1 MSTSRSKRWRNNDL
15 QAARSQRNNH
25 LDFARVRAV
34 CYGRFDGSRK
44 MNGKAYANRKP
55 VSERPQSDDYPTPI
69 ALGLELVNLGILNKK
84 KLISEPAA
92 GNGQLAKV
100 LRSEGYAVIS
110 NDIQHGGYDFLQS
123 NYSISQIVTNPPFSL
138 FDDFVMKAKELSP
151 FVVMIGKT
159 NFFAAQSRYKNGV
172 WKHLK
177 HVYIFSRQIDYRT
190 PLGSLEMNV
199 GNLVTGWFV
208 WDRRWN
214 KSYWNTSIID
224 VQKYCTLGA
233 VKE

>member
-1 MSTSRSKRWRNNDL
+1 
-15 QAARSQRNNH
+15 
-25 LDFARVRAV
+25 
-34 CYGRFDGSRK
+34 

-55 VSERPQSDDYPTPI
+55 ASERPESDNYPTPI
-69 ALGLELVNLGILNKK
+69 ALGIELAKLGILNKR
-84 KLISEPAA
+84 KLILEPAA
-92 GNGQLAKV
+92 GEGQLTRT
-100 LRSEGYAVIS
+100 LESEGFRVCDY
-110 NDIQHGGYDFLQS
+110 DLHKDGYDFLL
-123 NYSISQIVTNPPFSL
+123 YKDMTFPQIVTNPPFSQ
-138 FDDFVMKAKELSP
+138 FDYFVMKAKELSP

-190 PLGSLEMNV
+190 PLGSEAMHV

-214 KSYWNTSIID
+214 KPYWNTSIID

>member
-1 MSTSRSKRWRNNDL
+1 MS
-15 QAARSQRNNH
+15 
-25 LDFARVRAV
+25 
-34 CYGRFDGSRK
+34 
-44 MNGKAYANRKP
+44 GKAYANRKP
-55 VSERPQSDDYPTPI
+55 VAERPESDNYPTPI
-69 ALGLELVNLGILNKK
+69 ALGIELANLGILNKRK
-84 KLISEPAA
+84 PIYEPAA
-92 GNGQLAKV
+92 GAGQLVRTLSDYYPLIVSSDLHAN
-100 LRSEGYAVIS
+100 GI
-110 NDIQHGGYDFLQS
+110 DFLKDWTKP
-123 NYSISQIVTNPPFSL
+123 IAQIVTNPPFSL

-190 PLGSLEMNV
+190 PLGSIQMHV
-199 GNLVTGWFV
+199 GNLVTAWMV

-214 KSYWNTSIID
+214 KPYWNTSIID

>member
-1 MSTSRSKRWRNNDL
+1 MGPIDEYRSTDVQHSIDAQYCGRHFISRCGKPGVD
-15 QAARSQRNNH
+15 
-25 LDFARVRAV
+25 
-34 CYGRFDGSRK
+34 
-44 MNGKAYANRKP
+44 MNGKAYANRKS
-55 VSERPQSDDYPTPI
+55 VSERPVSDNYPTPI
-69 ALGLELVNLGILNKK
+69 ALVQELVNLKIIKRDQMVY
-84 KLISEPAA
+84 EPAA
-92 GNGQLAKV
+92 GDGQLAGV
-100 LRSEGYAVIS
+100 LLSSGFNVCATDLIRDGI
-110 NDIQHGGYDFLQS
+110 DFLS
-123 NYSISQIVTNPPFSL
+123 RKSDCSQIVTNPPFSL
-138 FDDFVMKAKELSP
+138 FDDFVMKAKDLSP

-214 KSYWNTSIID
+214 KPYWNTSIID

>member
-1 MSTSRSKRWRNNDL
+1 
-15 QAARSQRNNH
+15 
-25 LDFARVRAV
+25 
-34 CYGRFDGSRK
+34 

-55 VSERPQSDDYPTPI
+55 VSERPESDNYPTPI
-69 ALGLELVNLGILNKK
+69 ALGIELAKLGILNKRK
-84 KLISEPAA
+84 PIYEPAA
-92 GNGQLAKV
+92 GAGQLAHTLIDNGFDV
-100 LRSEGYAVIS
+100 YS
-110 NDIQHGGYDFLQS
+110 NDLHVNGADFLKS
-123 NYSISQIVTNPPFSL
+123 NLEFPQIVTNPPFSQ

-208 WDRRWN
+208 WYRRWN
-214 KSYWNTSIID
+214 KPYWNTSIID